1 MLELFE
7 YEQLSVQEAHGMG
20 QKTMPK
26 WTGQQYMA
34 KSAGNQNSY
43 GSWTSNPDMKG
54 ALIHHTNGEAG
65 EMSISCPLINIGT

>member
-1 MLELFE
+1 
-7 YEQLSVQEAHGMG
+7 
-20 QKTMPK
+20 
-26 WTGQQYMA
+26 MA